1 MNYISI
7 KLAYKILDINDMI
20 KLLKQWGQKEK
31 AAHVWTPRQMWV
43 QNQLDPSFC
52 GSLAFGLS
60 SAEDVGEEEGPKT

>member
-1 MNYISI
+1 MGAEGKSCTC
-7 KLAYKILDINDMI
+7 D
-20 KLLKQWGQKEK
+20 
-31 AAHVWTPRQMWV
+31 